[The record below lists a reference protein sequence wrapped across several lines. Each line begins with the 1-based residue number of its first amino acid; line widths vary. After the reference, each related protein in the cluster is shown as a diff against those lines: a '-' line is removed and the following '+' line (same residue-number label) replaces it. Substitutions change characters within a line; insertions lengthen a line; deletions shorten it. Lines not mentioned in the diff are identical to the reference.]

1 MLPDY
6 AKSKEMQNVSS
17 IKAIVAMA
25 RVTDTAPP
33 PSDMTSAVACFGSQ
47 SFTQSEHVALQA
59 EARRI
64 FGSYSPSG
72 GYNQTDA
79 GKLCFKEIH
88 RWNLS
93 IVFVLHLEMNILDS
107 WNSSVDQID
116 FEIVPNI

>member
-93 IVFVLHLEMNILDS
+93 IVLHLEMNILDS

>member
-1 MLPDY
+1 MTCKFVIQYMENQPIEAVRYIRTHGLMLPDY

-25 RVTDTAPP
+25 RVTDTAPDVT
-33 PSDMTSAVACFGSQ
+33 STSAVACFGSQ
-47 SFTQSEHVALQA
+47 SFTQSEHVALQT

-79 GKLCFKEIH
+79 GKYCF
-88 RWNLS
+88 
-93 IVFVLHLEMNILDS
+93 
-107 WNSSVDQID
+107 
-116 FEIVPNI
+116 

>member
-1 MLPDY
+1 VFDNLFYYCYTFQYIEHQPSEAVRFIRTHGTMLPDY

-88 RWNLS
+88 R
-93 IVFVLHLEMNILDS
+93 
-107 WNSSVDQID
+107 
-116 FEIVPNI
+116 